1 MKGVTVSNF
10 GGTGTILTFS
20 FIMYSV
26 YHQTVA
32 KHVDFVLII
41 DHEKTHLPYQIIKL
55 QVFQNEMKPKRVNLN
70 GVQSKRESFM
80 DA

>member
-1 MKGVTVSNF
+1 
-10 GGTGTILTFS
+10 
-20 FIMYSV
+20 MYSV